1 LIPTGSTAPLR
12 KGVEFDVLHV
22 VLPGSATRVV
32 IDGESGPTDVV
43 GFASDVEVA
52 SVNAT
57 LAERTA
63 VDFGT
68 PIDEF
73 IFTGGGFFAGLVPA
87 PVAPGSTRTSRWR
100 SPMRCWE
107 WPSRRPPPSCDET
120 VQPVTNVVRMAPSSG
135 VAITTRR

>member
-1 LIPTGSTAPLR
+1 VTTLIPTGSTAPLR
-12 KGVEFDVLHV
+12 KGVEFDVLHLV
-22 VLPGSATRVV
+22 FPGSATRVV

-73 IFTGGGFFAGLVPA
+73 IFTGGGFFAGVTSA
-87 PVAPGSTRTSRWR
+87 PVAPGLD
-100 SPMRCWE
+100 PNE
-107 WPSRRPPPSCDET
+107 
-120 VQPVTNVVRMAPSSG
+120 PVEVADAVLG
-135 VAITTRR
+135 VAFTPTPSQLR